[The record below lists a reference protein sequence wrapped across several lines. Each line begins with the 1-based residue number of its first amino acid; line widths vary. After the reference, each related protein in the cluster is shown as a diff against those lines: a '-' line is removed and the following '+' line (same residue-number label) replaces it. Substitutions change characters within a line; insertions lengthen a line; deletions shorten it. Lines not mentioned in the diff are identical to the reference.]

1 MTIPITLVASG
12 FVSLEGPVVDAAG
25 NLYFSDLRAGGVH
38 RLGPDGTHEVVIPDR
53 AAVGGICVHASGGLV
68 VTGPSVAHIASGE
81 TRVLLELDDL
91 ADRPG
96 TAAGGFNDM
105 AADRAGCVLAGVLR
119 HDDRGEPTPG
129 ELVRITGSHQ
139 YDVVYADVHPNGVAF
154 SLGDDRLYVADT
166 FRRQLV
172 VFDVVGDRLWPLG
185 TISTVDVPGLPD
197 GIATDED
204 GGVWVA
210 FYRGGCI
217 ARFDPA
223 REAVR
228 VIEMPAPKPLS
239 LCFGGPDCGDLY
251 VVTGRS
257 EPGASDTGCIY
268 RLPAGVRGVPV
279 HAATV

>member
-1 MTIPITLVASG
+1 MTIPMALVASG

-38 RLGPDGTHEVVIPDR
+38 RLGPDGTDEVVISARP
-53 AAVGGICVHASGGLV
+53 AVGGICIHASGGLV
-68 VTGPSVAHIASGE
+68 VSGSSVAHIGDGE
-81 TRVLLELDDL
+81 TRVLLDLGDL
-91 ADRPG
+91 AHRSG
-96 TAAGGFNDM
+96 TVAAGFNDM

-119 HDDRGEPTPG
+119 HDDRGEPAPG
-129 ELVRITGSHQ
+129 ELVRITGPHQ
-139 YDVVYADVHPNGVAF
+139 YDVVHTNLHPNGVAF
-154 SLGDDRLYVADT
+154 SPGDERLYVADT

-172 VFDVVGDRLWPLG
+172 VFDVDGDRLLPLM
-185 TISTVDVPGLPD
+185 TIPTVGVSGLPD

-217 ARFDPA
+217 ARFDPTGD
-223 REAVR
+223 AVR

-239 LCFGGPDCGDLY
+239 LCFGGPDRSELY

-257 EPGASDTGCIY
+257 EPGAADTGCIY
-268 RLPAGVRGVPV
+268 RLPAGVRGAAV
-279 HAATV
+279 HVAKV